1 MRQFE
6 VETGQEDDDRERKIG
21 SNERHVEVRRKEMN
35 TNMNTK
41 VEERNKRYRKEKRR
55 PTFDIT
61 CKLPNNGQTK
71 TNSRAERSRG
81 GEKCG

>member
-61 CKLPNNGQTK
+61 CELPNNGQMK

-81 GEKCG
+81 GEKYG

>member
-6 VETGQEDDDRERKIG
+6 VETGQEDDDRERRIG
-21 SNERHVEVRRKEMN
+21 SNERHVEVRRREMN

-41 VEERNKRYRKEKRR
+41 VEERNKRCRKEKRG

-61 CKLPNNGQTK
+61 CELPNNEQTK
-71 TNSRAERSRG
+71 TNSRAKRSRG